1 MLSNRICPL
10 RLAAFN
16 SWRANGSII
25 ASLWSNGFFNNRLN
39 HCSRMSCRSVSNG
52 NKLASSTVFGVCPS
66 IIAPTARDNLLTT
79 VLRSFG

>member
-1 MLSNRICPL
+1 
-10 RLAAFN
+10 
-16 SWRANGSII
+16 
-25 ASLWSNGFFNNRLN
+25 
-39 HCSRMSCRSVSNG
+39 MSCRSVSNG